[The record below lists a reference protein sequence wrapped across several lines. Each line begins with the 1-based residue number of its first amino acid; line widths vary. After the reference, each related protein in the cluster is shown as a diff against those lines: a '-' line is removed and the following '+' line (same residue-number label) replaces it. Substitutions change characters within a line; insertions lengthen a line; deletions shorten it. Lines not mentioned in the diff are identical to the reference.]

1 MINIVCT
8 VIGTG
13 IIVATATGA
22 VLSGFYKTNKDATKD
37 HENILTIVRKEIKE
51 TEAKLQREILEHTH
65 SFKADLEKISE
76 KIDNMR
82 NYYVSN
88 ENFKTYAD
96 AMNQLLKMSTER
108 MTRIE
113 DGIDDIRNEVSALV
127 RNSRK
132 YSE

>member
-22 VLSGFYKTNKDATKD
+22 VLSGFYKTNKDANKD
-37 HENILTIVRKEIKE
+37 HENILTIIRKEIKE
-51 TEAKLQREILEHTH
+51 TESKLQREILEHTH

>member
-22 VLSGFYKTNKDATKD
+22 VLSGFYKTNKDANKD

-51 TEAKLQREILEHTH
+51 TESKLQREILEHTH

>member
-22 VLSGFYKTNKDATKD
+22 ILSGFYKTNKDANKD
-37 HENILTIVRKEIKE
+37 HENILTIIRKEIKE
-51 TEAKLQREILEHTH
+51 TESKLQREILEHTH

>member
-1 MINIVCT
+1 
-8 VIGTG
+8 
-13 IIVATATGA
+13 
-22 VLSGFYKTNKDATKD
+22 
-37 HENILTIVRKEIKE
+37 
-51 TEAKLQREILEHTH
+51 
-65 SFKADLEKISE
+65 
-76 KIDNMR
+76 
-82 NYYVSN
+82 VSN

>member
-22 VLSGFYKTNKDATKD
+22 ILSGFYKTNKDANKD
-37 HENILTIVRKEIKE
+37 HDNILTIVRKEIKE
-51 TEAKLQREILEHTH
+51 AESKLQREILEHTH
-65 SFKADLEKISE
+65 SFKSDLEKISE